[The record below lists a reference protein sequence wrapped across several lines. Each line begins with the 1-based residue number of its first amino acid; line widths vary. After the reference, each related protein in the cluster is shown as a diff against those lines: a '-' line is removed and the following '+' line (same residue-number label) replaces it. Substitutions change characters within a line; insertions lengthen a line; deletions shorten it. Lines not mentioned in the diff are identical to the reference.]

1 MNDIIKINA
10 DESKLIGH
18 FGSADS
24 FRWLMER
31 QAEIYQ
37 VPLNDVE
44 RYADVR
50 GALVKATQMSW
61 TYGVMP
67 GKHIYLIP
75 FSKEDGGVWRKT
87 YAVADSYEWRKAS
100 ADDKARE
107 NGWRY
112 MVQSEQMSAAE
123 VKAYVTSNNLD
134 GAYADQDRG
143 VKARVLMLHE
153 IEICKLMDQEYN
165 PPWHYGFWRKN
176 AKKKNGKGGSE
187 YWEADTVPSGRTPDW
202 VALKRAEKSA
212 LAQHFELRPLGGWSQ
227 KSAGQKKA
235 MIEDHVT
242 QVLPEPQSSAPGAT
256 AMIGHR
262 GYDADFYGDD
272 EVDAAPVTMMPEPES
287 EADETCPE
295 CFAPPG
301 RPHATKCSHR

>member
-75 FSKEDGGVWRKT
+75 FNAKEGNGWRKT

-100 ADDKARE
+100 ADDKAQE

-112 MVQSEQMSAAE
+112 MAQTEQMSADE
-123 VKAYVTSNNLD
+123 VRAYVTDNKIG
-134 GAYADQDRG
+134 GAYSDQDRG
-143 VKARVLMLHE
+143 FRARVLLEHE
-153 IEICKLMDQEYN
+153 IRITQLMGATYN

-176 AKKKNGKGGSE
+176 AELKQDKWKPDNIP
-187 YWEADTVPSGRTPDW
+187 AGRTPDW